1 MAKIR
6 IVGDSSGYVEIAAP
20 NAAGNNTLELPS
32 GNTRLVGSDSAGN
45 VSISGIVTASSG
57 FVGNITG
64 NINAPG
70 VSTIA
75 TLNVTQSNPTRLNV
89 TGVSTFTSGPVLV
102 GSGTSTGTASQRLQV
117 DGNAYVS
124 GQFGIGQ
131 TNPVSGSYL
140 DIVAGSGSAPT
151 FKGYVRI
158 GPNNAQSLS
167 SNGGLEFL
175 STTFSNGYGWRA
187 HSPDLGGGSVPFVV
201 ESRADSSTWT
211 ERLRIDQSGRVT
223 RPYQPAFNASGSPA
237 NVSYSGGN
245 IFQFN
250 TADLNVGSHFN
261 TSTYRFTAPVAGVYL
276 FGVSIY
282 VNGNLSGCFTVNGT
296 QTYGGSDVQPL
307 VYGDLTRSY
316 SAQLLVSLSA
326 NDIVDFRSRDST
338 ASSSIYMGHSNFWGY
353 LM

>member
-32 GNTRLVGSDSAGN
+32 SGTRLTAADSSGN
-45 VSISGIVTASSG
+45 LSVSGIVTAATFSG
-57 FVGNITG
+57 NVNSTG
-64 NINAPG
+64 I
-70 VSTIA
+70 STFT

-89 TGVSTFTSGPVLV
+89 TGVSTFTSGPVLI
-102 GSGTSTGTASQRLQV
+102 GSGTSTGTSSQRLQV

-124 GQFGIGQ
+124 GQLGIGR

-140 DIVAGSGSAPT
+140 DILAGSISAPT
-151 FKGYVRI
+151 YKGYVRI
-158 GPNNAQSLS
+158 GGNSAQNLN
-167 SNGGLEFL
+167 SNGGIEFL

-223 RPYQPAFNASGSPA
+223 RPYQPAFNATGTGG
-237 NVSYSGGN
+237 NVNYSAGN

-250 TADLNVGSHFN
+250 IADLNVGSHFD

-276 FGVSIY
+276 FGVLLY
-282 VNGNLSGCFTVNGT
+282 VNSSISACFAVNGT

-307 VYGDLTRSY
+307 VYGDATRSY

-326 NDIVDFRSRDST
+326 SDIVDFRSRDST
-338 ASSSIYMGHSNFWGY
+338 GSTAIYMGHSNFWGY

>member
-32 GNTRLVGSDSAGN
+32 SGTRLVGSDNSGN
-45 VSISGIVTASSG
+45 VSISGIT
-57 FVGNITG
+57 
-64 NINAPG
+64 
-70 VSTIA
+70 
-75 TLNVTQSNPTRLNV
+75 
-89 TGVSTFTSGPVLV
+89 TFSSGPVLI
-102 GSGTSTGTASQRLQV
+102 GSGTSTGTASQPLQV
-117 DGNAYVS
+117 TGSSYFNGLVGMGTTNPTVSLQLSPNASISNVGTGITLPNTVGS
-124 GQFGIGQ
+124 AFTVGQFTHSTGDN
-131 TNPVSGSYL
+131 TNHIRIKATRFSSG
-140 DIVAGSGSAPT
+140 G
-151 FKGYVRI
+151 
-158 GPNNAQSLS
+158 
-167 SNGGLEFL
+167 
-175 STTFSNGYGWRA
+175 
-187 HSPDLGGGSVPFVV
+187 
-201 ESRADSSTWT
+201 TWT
-211 ERLRIDQSGRVT
+211 TASTKIVNVTDVTEQGYIEFNPNGANYGLAFGTGNTEIMRMDSAGRVT
-223 RPYQPAFNASGSPA
+223 RPYQPAFNASGA
-237 NVSYSGGN
+237 AGNVSYSAGN

-326 NDIVDFRSRDST
+326 NDIVDFRSRDAT